1 MIDPKLNQNPSVSP
15 NATNTIPMN
24 LELEP
29 RYGIPTYK
37 NGVFNVLTF
46 GFVVWG
52 LFYLLD
58 LIKAVEFFYFLI
70 KISPDTGSVLIYTIK
85 QAPVLSLTPVIF
97 SAMLLAHI
105 FISIFYG
112 RVTKNSKLPAVAF
125 MIFSTFIL
133 VGFNMLL
140 FSETARIAKNV
151 KGNQI
156 LLIPGGEITPTP
168 TEEAET

>member
-1 MIDPKLNQNPSVSP
+1 MIDPKLNQNPAVSP
-15 NATNTIPMN
+15 NAVNTIPMN

-37 NGVFNVLTF
+37 HGVFKVLTF
-46 GFVVWG
+46 GFVLWG

-58 LIKAVEFFYFLI
+58 LVKAVEFFYYLI
-70 KISPDTGSVLIYTIK
+70 KISPDTGSVLIYTIR
-85 QAPVLSLTPVIF
+85 QAPVLATTPVIF
-97 SAMLLAHI
+97 SAMVMAHLV
-105 FISIFYG
+105 ISIFYG

-125 MIFSTFIL
+125 MIFSTFVL

-151 KGNQI
+151 KNNQI
-156 LLIPGGEITPTP
+156 LLTPNGEVTPAP
-168 TEEAET
+168 TEVIGS